1 MIDTIKRTIDHVK
14 YLAMSTNT
22 PGMKP
27 DRERLATLFTLQVRR
42 FNVLY
47 TRASTIIFRRD
58 YGLTLNEWRT
68 LSAVWLHGN
77 PGVTLTQL
85 ADEAGFDAGLA
96 SRLVASLV
104 DKELLTR
111 ASRTQDARFLDLR
124 PTARGDRLARRIF
137 RLSERRNE
145 RLLSRLPPVARRS
158 LAISMR
164 ALIDEARVMLDDAA
178 ARTDGRRRSGARGG

>member
-1 MIDTIKRTIDHVK
+1 
-14 YLAMSTNT
+14 MSSIQPVSTEMNQAV
-22 PGMKP
+22 P
-27 DRERLATLFTLQVRR
+27 DRERLARLFTLQVRR

-68 LSAVWLHGN
+68 LSAAWLLGN

-104 DKELLTR
+104 QKGLLTR
-111 ASRTQDARFLDLR
+111 VSQARDARFVDVR
-124 PTARGDRLARRIF
+124 PHRAR
-137 RLSERRNE
+137 
-145 RLLSRLPPVARRS
+145 
-158 LAISMR
+158 
-164 ALIDEARVMLDDAA
+164 
-178 ARTDGRRRSGARGG
+178 

>member
-1 MIDTIKRTIDHVK
+1 
-14 YLAMSTNT
+14 MSSIQPVSTEMNQAV
-22 PGMKP
+22 P
-27 DRERLATLFTLQVRR
+27 DRERLARLFTLQVRR

-68 LSAVWLHGN
+68 LSAAWLLGN

-104 DKELLTR
+104 QKGLLTR
-111 ASRTQDARFLDLR
+111 VSQARDARFVDVR
-124 PTARGDRLARRIF
+124 PTGRGNRLARRIF
-137 RLSERRNE
+137 GLSVQRNE
-145 RLLSRLPPVARRS
+145 RLLSRLEPGARDS
-158 LAISMR
+158 LEASMH
-164 ALIDEARVMLDDAA
+164 ALIEEAQAMLGEASAGAKGRRQPA
-178 ARTDGRRRSGARGG
+178 ARGQ